1 VLIQNTGNLNVEIQQ
16 RAVEYEN
23 LFNYDDIRKGVL
35 ERMPAPE
42 IREENRVLGESPKK
56 GKARRAQAKQSMQK
70 DLVDILGGGL
80 EGKEPENLI
89 GQQDK
94 NAELLKDL
102 FGPSS
107 PQRSTH
113 PPKSNVSDIMDL
125 FGNGAQG
132 VIPAASPPPALSI
145 GGGGF
150 SSVDELFGRTAE
162 PTPSAK
168 SFGLRLLFLANHS
181 SCGCILQE
189 RSYSLPRTD
198 SHGPW
203 ESLDPSAFPK

>member
-1 VLIQNTGNLNVEIQQ
+1 LNVEIQQ
-16 RAVEYEN
+16 RAVEYGN

-56 GKARRAQAKQSMQK
+56 GKARRAQAKQSAPK

-80 EGKEPENLI
+80 EEKEPENLI

-107 PQRSTH
+107 PQRSTQ
-113 PPKSNVSDIMDL
+113 PPRSNVSDIIDL
-125 FGNGAQG
+125 FGNGSQG
-132 VIPAASPPPALSI
+132 IIPGASLPPALSS

-150 SSVDELFGRTAE
+150 SNVDELFGRTAA
-162 PTPSAK
+162 PTPSTQ

-181 SCGCILQE
+181 SCGCIFQE
-189 RSYSLPRTD
+189 RSYSVP
-198 SHGPW
+198 
-203 ESLDPSAFPK
+203 